1 MWVILTTICFYNTAF
16 MGDKPICWRD
26 ALLPLRYE
34 SESSCILVI
43 QQLGRDLTDDMNN
56 RLASMQMKC
65 HLAKEYPEHHHKK
78 IDELPLFKPPSD
90 NKEQ

>member
-1 MWVILTTICFYNTAF
+1 

-26 ALLPLRYE
+26 ALIPLRYE
-34 SESSCILVI
+34 SESSCVLVM
-43 QQLGRDLTDDMNN
+43 QQLGRDLRDDMNN
-56 RLASMQMKC
+56 RLTSMQMTC